1 MKPNDYEPVIWRKAS
16 KQIIGGI
23 KETKKKFD
31 NSKSTKYLKLDDST
45 CSEKVP
51 DISTSFRIALQK
63 ARSVKGWSQKDLANR
78 LNIKVTL
85 VQLYEKG
92 NIPRP
97 DRGLVARMSKVLG
110 VTLPSVVNKSE

>member
-1 MKPNDYEPVIWRKAS
+1 MKPNEYEPVVWRKSS
-16 KQIIGGI
+16 KQTGGI
-23 KETKKKFD
+23 KEIKKKFD
-31 NSKSTKYLKLDDST
+31 NSKSMKYFKLDDST

-51 DISTSFRIALQK
+51 DISTSFRVALQK
-63 ARSVKGWSQKDLANR
+63 ARSIKGWSQKDLANR

-92 NIPRP
+92 NITRP

-110 VTLPSVVNKSE
+110 VTLPSVVCKSE